1 MHTDEFEISL
11 HRELKVCGGTI
22 QRIKKS
28 LLLLEQKHGK
38 TTEDFIKELE
48 SGTLVPD
55 SDTQDDYAAWQDT
68 YDSLKRWQALERQYQ
83 QQLGIMKI

>member
-11 HRELKVCGGTI
+11 HRELGVCGGTI

-28 LLLLEQKHGK
+28 LQLLEHKHGK
-38 TTEDFIKELE
+38 STEAFIRELE
-48 SGTLVPD
+48 GGALVSTP
-55 SDTQDDYAAWQDT
+55 DTQDDYLAWQDT
-68 YDSLKRWQALERQYQ
+68 YESLKRWQALERQYQ